1 MEPAAPAA
9 RAADS
14 GRTLSLKGR
23 ALALLARREHSRAEL
38 QRKLAAHEQS
48 PGQLQAILDELQAK
62 GFINEERVIESVIH
76 RRASKLG
83 AARIRQELQ
92 AKGLPSEA
100 MAQALAQLKGTELE
114 RAREVWHRKFGE
126 AATEPKEHARQARF
140 LISRGFSAEVVRKIV
155 G

>member
-9 RAADS
+9 RVTGS

-38 QRKLAAHEQS
+38 QGKLAAHEQS

>member
-1 MEPAAPAA
+1 MEPATPAA
-9 RAADS
+9 RVADS

-83 AARIRQELQ
+83 AARIRRELQ

>member
-9 RAADS
+9 RVTGP
-14 GRTLSLKGR
+14 GRALSLKGR
-23 ALALLARREHSRAEL
+23 ALALLARREHSREEL

-48 PGQLQAILDELQAK
+48 PGQLQAILDDLQAK

-83 AARIRQELQ
+83 DVRIRQELQ
-92 AKGLPSEA
+92 AKGLPPEA
-100 MAQALAQLKGTELE
+100 MAQALVQLKGTELE
-114 RAREVWHRKFGE
+114 RAREVWQRKFGE
-126 AATEPKEHARQARF
+126 IATEPKEHARQARF
-140 LISRGFSAEVVRKIV
+140 LISRGFPAEVVRKIV